1 MEFEFDI
8 PLKMKLSPALS
19 ANAFK
24 SENSLLSY
32 MFTGDSPRLTI
43 KTSDDKKAESG
54 ANAVVN
60 VCMNDLEKFKL

>member
-1 MEFEFDI
+1 
-8 PLKMKLSPALS
+8 
-19 ANAFK
+19 
-24 SENSLLSY
+24 